1 LSEPELVQEEAEAAE
16 NDAVAR
22 VSRPVSWKQWVGRP
36 VPLWGRLCRVRKNP
50 GSGLQPL
57 DELRLEDLVDE
68 RALLDKDGFNG
79 AIGRVI
85 EKNAVPTNA
94 EAVVAREIGFQ

>member
-1 LSEPELVQEEAEAAE
+1 M
-16 NDAVAR
+16 
-22 VSRPVSWKQWVGRP
+22 
-36 VPLWGRLCRVRKNP
+36 PLWGRLCRVRKNP